1 MLTRENEILYFGNGP
16 YYGFIYKITCNH
28 DSSLLYVG
36 QTTNPPRR
44 QQEHL
49 SSGMLGHD
57 RTFHIIH
64 RIESESMVTVLTAL
78 DAMEARIVA
87 GEEPPLNMRPGGGQM
102 KRTIKSAKRSYDA
115 YLRVYDDLV
124 EFKRVHGHLIVP
136 QKHAELGKIVND
148 MRSKKK
154 YVNGI
159 LWRREQLNDI
169 GFVWDAHENSWLE
182 FLLIE
187 NSFPT
192 FNVPQKHPGFG
203 ALVNCIRKQGT
214 YINHNISRG
223 EYLYNSGFKL
233 HAKNATINDQRW
245 AEYLNS
251 GTLDFWP

>member
-1 MLTRENEILYFGNGP
+1 MLSRDQEILYFGNGP
-16 YYGFIYKITCNH
+16 YSGFIYKITCNH
-28 DSSLLYVG
+28 DNSLLYVG

-57 RTFHIIH
+57 RTFNVIH

-87 GEEPPLNMRPGGGQM
+87 GEEPPLNLRPGGGQM
-102 KRTIKSAKRSYDA
+102 KRTINSAKRSYDA
-115 YLRVYDDLV
+115 YLRVFADLV

-136 QKHAELGKIVND
+136 MKHAELGKTVNNI
-148 MRSKKK
+148 RAHNK

-159 LWRREQLNDI
+159 LWRSEQLNDI

-187 NSFPT
+187 NTYPT
-192 FNVPQKHPGFG
+192 FNIPQKTPVYGVQ
-203 ALVNCIRKQGT
+203 VNNIRNKGL
-214 YINHNISRG
+214 YINHNVDRG
-223 EYLYNSGFKL
+223 TYLCECGFKL
-233 HAKNATINDQRW
+233 HATNATKNEQRW
-245 AEYLNS
+245 SEYFAT
-251 GTLDFWP
+251 GTLDFWS